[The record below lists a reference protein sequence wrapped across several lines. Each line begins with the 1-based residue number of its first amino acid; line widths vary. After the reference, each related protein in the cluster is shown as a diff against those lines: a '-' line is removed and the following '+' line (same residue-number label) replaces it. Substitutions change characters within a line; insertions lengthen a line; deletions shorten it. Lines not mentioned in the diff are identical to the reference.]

1 MKIKILLY
9 SVARSDLDRF
19 IPLLNYLKKT
29 QSIEFLVI
37 ASYIHYLPKFG
48 NTHKFLKDYNLI
60 KRRIN
65 LNFIDNPKF
74 ISEQVAS
81 EIRFISKTITKVRP
95 NVILVLGDR
104 YEMIA
109 APIAALPFKIPIV
122 HFYGGAVTYGAID
135 ELVRHSISK
144 MSHLHF
150 TAHKNYSNRLI
161 KMGEEKWRVH
171 TVGIISLKNLKKQKI
186 LSNTKIEKSF
196 NLDLKLKTLLVTI
209 HPTTLNDLNLK
220 NDIQNVLKAI
230 KKTNMQAIFTY
241 PNSDHGHETIIKL
254 ISVFCKNSK
263 KYIFLKNLSA
273 YLYPSILKKC
283 FAMVGNSSSGIVEAA
298 SFKMPVINIGTR
310 QDGKIHGKN
319 VVNSDYSYRSITRA
333 FEKISSKSFLKSIS
347 NIKNLYEP
355 NMTPKEI
362 FNLIEKLIKKPNLLK
377 KKFVD

>member
-74 ISEQVAS
+74 ISEQVAN

>member
-29 QSIEFLVI
+29 QRIEFLVI

-74 ISEQVAS
+74 ISEQVAN